1 MKERVVFLVAVL
13 GMAPLL
19 WSQDLADA
27 ARKEKERRSKVQAAG
42 GTLTNDDLKTTKG
55 QLANDPSQAPL
66 APADPATKG
75 RSAASPATPPSIRPS
90 QPAGATSQTGPAPT
104 SMLSNAP
111 ANEAAWRSRGRW
123 LRGEVRRLEKEVGDL
138 DGKATGSAYGV
149 ATSKSFP
156 GETREQ
162 KRDREGDN
170 KVAQAGWQADRA
182 ATLQG
187 LEQAKANLERAR
199 KVLADFEEGARRAG
213 VPMAWL
219 SE

>member
-13 GMAPLL
+13 GMPALL

-66 APADPATKG
+66 APADPASRG
-75 RSAASPATPPSIRPS
+75 RSAASPTTIP
-90 QPAGATSQTGPAPT
+90 
-104 SMLSNAP
+104 
-111 ANEAAWRSRGRW
+111 
-123 LRGEVRRLEKEVGDL
+123 
-138 DGKATGSAYGV
+138 
-149 ATSKSFP
+149 
-156 GETREQ
+156 
-162 KRDREGDN
+162 
-170 KVAQAGWQADRA
+170 
-182 ATLQG
+182 
-187 LEQAKANLERAR
+187 KANLERAR
-199 KVLADFEEGARRAG
+199 EALADFEEGARRAG